1 MKKNAA
7 KIVSSALLGMDF
19 KTVVVNGKAYTIT
32 PPTIHR
38 IAGMGYWL
46 ADFAG
51 EGDLETVL
59 SAIKDVGNA
68 ARALSFI
75 IKGDESLC
83 RELSE
88 GTIDE
93 VVGALKEGISLID
106 VGNFMKLSI
115 LARNVLKLTAKQK
128 Q

>member
-1 MKKNAA
+1 MKNNAA

-19 KTVVVNGKAYTIT
+19 KTVIVNGKAYTIN

-51 EGDLETVL
+51 DGTLDTIL
-59 SAIKDVGNA
+59 SAIKDIGNA
-68 ARALSFI
+68 ARALSFL
-75 IKGDESLC
+75 IKGDDSLYK
-83 RELSE
+83 ELSK
-88 GTIDE
+88 GTVEE

-106 VGNFMKLSI
+106 VENFTELSI
-115 LARNVLKLTAKQK
+115 LARSVLRLTAKQK
-128 Q
+128 